1 MRWLILRTVVIFAFL
16 LVGSSLFGQQSVTV
30 KGVTYVDAELIK
42 EYPQSVYIR
51 HAAGKSFVNKADLST
66 EDSDALGIG
75 GPATNQ
81 TLSSSDES
89 LKESQESSGKAP
101 TAAAA
106 AEPLQTSNGPP
117 ELAGGQSTSEQKAED
132 LPPDVLDAMVVIK
145 GKEGSGS
152 GFVCSF
158 KGKSYIVT
166 NQHVISGL
174 TNARFQTRAGV
185 KLYPVNWQVATDV
198 DLVIIE
204 VQGLPSDLKPLE
216 LLGDLSQQVVQG
228 DKVTIPGNS
237 EGHGVVTQT
246 HGELLAIGGQRVET
260 DCPVYPGNSGSPIIH
275 RKSGK
280 VIGVLTEAER
290 LIFDEF
296 TKHSF
301 KDKKS
306 AIKSE
311 VRYFGYRIDTVA
323 DWRPMT
329 ASALN
334 TERSL
339 LDMSRRELDWIADY
353 FTGASDSYKEFKE
366 LHVARNE
373 AFEACNTGD
382 LAFSEVEKARKRF
395 LWKLDGLIARAIK
408 RIPQRRLVYVHE
420 EKADA
425 VKTLAANLATG
436 VEIVERDDEL
446 TVELIKRG
454 L

>member
-1 MRWLILRTVVIFAFL
+1 MHWIIILLSSALVVSAQ
-16 LVGSSLFGQQSVTV
+16 SSSVEVTADR
-30 KGVTYVDAELIK
+30 VTYVDAELIK
-42 EYPQSVYIR
+42 EYPQSVYIS
-51 HAAGKSFVNKADLST
+51 HAAGKSFVNKADLSA
-66 EDSDALGIG
+66 EDSDALGLG
-75 GPATNQ
+75 GTAKDQSFP
-81 TLSSSDES
+81 SSDKVSE
-89 LKESQESSGKAP
+89 ERQESSSKASIAPP
-101 TAAAA
+101 TAE
-106 AEPLQTSNGPP
+106 EPKTGNVSP
-117 ELAGGQSTSEQKAED
+117 EPEVRNASEQKADD
-132 LPPDVLDAMVVIK
+132 LSPDVLDAMVVIK

-174 TNARFQTRAGV
+174 SNARFQTRAGV
-185 KLYPVNWQVATDV
+185 TLQPVNWQVATDV

-204 VQGLPSDLKPLE
+204 VKGLPSDLKPLE
-216 LLGDLSQQVVQG
+216 LLGDLSKQVAQG

-260 DCPVYPGNSGSPIIH
+260 DCPVYRGNSGSPIIH
-275 RKSGK
+275 RTSGK

-311 VRYFGYRIDTVA
+311 VRYFGFRIDTVA
-323 DWRPMT
+323 DWRPIT

-334 TERSL
+334 SESSL

-373 AFEACNTGD
+373 AFEAYNRGD
-382 LAFSEVEKARKRF
+382 LAFSEVERARKRF
-395 LWKLDGLIARAIK
+395 LWKLDGLIDRAVK
-408 RIPQRRLVYVHE
+408 RIPQGRLVHAHE
-420 EKADA
+420 EKAEA
-425 VKTLAANLATG
+425 IKTLASNLATG